1 MSYFAGNMKK
11 LKMHMLKGMQIH
23 NQRERESHTNTDID
37 KQRSS
42 ENYDLVNARR
52 IDYKSKIEARIKEGV
67 ISKRKIRK
75 DAVVCNTWVITSD
88 KGFFERIGRKE
99 EERFFEEAYKWFAER
114 YGRENIAYAMVHRD
128 EKTPHM
134 HLGVIPIKDGRLN
147 SKELFSRTELR
158 NVQAEFPMHVQQ
170 LGFDLQRGIPSS
182 QKHMEPV
189 KFKNK
194 QLIEQYMETYQK
206 LEDKV
211 AELVE
216 MNDEVRD
223 IDAIQAKKG
232 GLLNK
237 GKVIVSASDWEYLKT
252 QAKRAIGLQFELEKL
267 RKDNGRLKL
276 RNDLLEPSAKQ
287 YNRLANALG
296 KDKVDQLAE
305 DTVAKI
311 LGRNLDQEKGW
322 ERER

>member
-1 MSYFAGNMKK
+1 VSYFAGNMKK

-23 NQRERESHTNTDID
+23 NQRERESRTNTDID
-37 KQRSS
+37 DRKTA
-42 ENYDLVNARR
+42 ENYDLANNEP

-158 NVQAEFPMHVQQ
+158 NVQAEFPLHVQQ

-194 QLIEQYMETYQK
+194 QLIEQYMDTYLK
-206 LEDKV
+206 LESKTE
-211 AELVE
+211 ELAK
-216 MNDEVRD
+216 MNNEIRNIDEIAV
-223 IDAIQAKKG
+223 KKG

-237 GKVIVSASDWEYLKT
+237 GKVIISESDWKYLKT
-252 QAKRAIGLQFELEKL
+252 QAQRAIGLQYKLEKL
-267 RKDNGRLKL
+267 GMENKRLVEQNKL
-276 RNDLLEPSAKQ
+276 LKPGSKQ
-287 YNRLANALG
+287 YNQLVNLVGKDQVQQMIDNALHKQKNRH
-296 KDKVDQLAE
+296 KDFD
-305 DTVAKI
+305 
-311 LGRNLDQEKGW
+311 
-322 ERER
+322 RER